1 MPDESTQLL
10 PGRPGLVGPVL
21 APGALLLHTYQVER
35 MLAHGGM
42 GEVYLV
48 RHCELGT
55 RHAIKVIRPHLI
67 GPGVI
72 GTEAALDLAELFRR
86 EALALSSIR
95 HDAVVGYEGFFR
107 DGQRTSY
114 LVMEYVAGPSL
125 SAVLQSRP
133 LTPDEVYRLRD
144 RVADGLAAA
153 HARGVIHRD
162 LAPDNIILPGGE
174 IDRAKVIDFGISK
187 RADNAGTTIIG
198 NTFAGKL
205 RFAAPEQLGLAGAQV
220 GPTADIY
227 SLALV
232 LAAAAG
238 TPLAMGDT
246 IAGAV
251 QARMGLPDLKGVPAW
266 LRPQLA
272 AMLAPEP
279 GDRPASMAEVLRRWP
294 RPAVAGPRSL
304 DGSRGRWPRRGV
316 AVGLSV
322 VAVLTLV
329 LGLGLVLIGPV
340 DRAVG
345 PADGP
350 RVSADQDAP
359 APVVEPPPAPPVAVP
374 AQPPPGPAPAL
385 TSAPPAAQP
394 PAEVAGAGP
403 GRPAPTPPGQSD
415 PTGPETPGGAVAVAR
430 PPADPEPAAAQ
441 PGRSVAVSKDD
452 RVAGPDLA
460 RPRASGPAA
469 TAHCHNLLLR
479 AQLGEPLSGG
489 DRAALAACR

>member
-1 MPDESTQLL
+1 MPDEATQLL
-10 PGRPGLVGPVL
+10 PTQPGYVGPVL

-48 RHCELGT
+48 RHGELGT
-55 RHAIKVIRPHLI
+55 RHAIKVIRPQLI

-72 GTEAALDLAELFRR
+72 GPGVLGTEAALDLAELFRR

-107 DGQRTSY
+107 DGQRTNY

-125 SAVLQSRP
+125 SEVLRSRA

-162 LAPDNIILPGGE
+162 LAPDNIILPGAE
-174 IDRAKVIDFGISK
+174 VDRAKVIDFGISK
-187 RADNAGTTIIG
+187 RTDSAATTIIG

-205 RFAAPEQLGLAGAQV
+205 RFAAPEQLGLAGAAV

-238 TPLAMGDT
+238 TPIAMGDT

-251 QARMGLPDLKGVPAW
+251 QARLAPPDLERVPAW

-272 AMLAPEP
+272 AMLDPEP
-279 GDRPASMAEVLRRWP
+279 AARPASLAEVLRRWP
-294 RPAVAGPRSL
+294 RPAVAGPRAV
-304 DGSRGRWPRRGV
+304 DGPRGRWPRRGV
-316 AVGLSV
+316 AVGLS
-322 VAVLTLV
+322 AAGALTLV
-329 LGLGLVLIGPV
+329 LGLVLIWPV
-340 DRAVG
+340 ERA
-345 PADGP
+345 PAPVHGP
-350 RVSADQDAP
+350 RVSADPDAP
-359 APVVEPPPAPPVAVP
+359 SAVVG
-374 AQPPPGPAPAL
+374 PPPGPAPVL
-385 TSAPPAAQP
+385 TSAPPVAQP
-394 PAEVAGAGP
+394 PAL
-403 GRPAPTPPGQSD
+403 TPPGRSD
-415 PTGPETPGGAVAVAR
+415 PTAPQTPGDAVAVAR
-430 PPADPEPAAAQ
+430 PPADPEPAAT
-441 PGRSVAVSKDD
+441 
-452 RVAGPDLA
+452 A
-460 RPRASGPAA
+460 R
-469 TAHCHNLLLR
+469 CHNLLLR
-479 AQLGEPLSGG
+479 AQLGEPLSGR